1 MGALVAEPQ
10 DNMFSKKIFWLGS
23 ALLLIGVQ
31 AQSHQMME
39 HAQAAEC
46 CQEKTVGGVS
56 YSLLPEAFHGSL
68 PHQCLTSCVY
78 TKTGMLSSPKF
89 CFARGDLATECRDP
103 PPPTEGP
110 GSANINVAVH
120 VIVKSA
126 TTGYPVANASVNFRT
141 TTADMDYMDDTS
153 YTNGEGVA
161 SFSVS
166 RAFVGETASI
176 SVSREGYIL
185 ETIGRTISNEA
196 RQIFQGIFIAPTLN
210 EGELRLVLGWE
221 TTQDL
226 DLWVEQI
233 NKATGDLV
241 CDLYWINKTRC
252 DGVILDVD
260 SYDFGPETVTW
271 GDAANDPYMY
281 KIYVND
287 YDDEGEN
294 YDNDDVEGLGP
305 SGAKVTLF
313 GETNIK
319 MEAEAGHSGS
329 WWVIGTFSPS
339 QGTSSFSM
347 ANIYARG
354 APGRMG
360 SLVEAAK
367 KERE

>member
-56 YSLLPEAFHGSL
+56 YSLFPEAFHGSL

-110 GSANINVAVH
+110 VAVH

-126 TTGYPVANASVNFRT
+126 TTGFAVADASVNFRKT
-141 TTADMDYMDDTS
+141 TVDMDYMDDTS

-176 SVSREGYIL
+176 SVYREGYIL

-226 DLWVEQI
+226 DLYVEQM
-233 NKATGDLV
+233 NKTTGELV
-241 CDLYWINKTRC
+241 CVTYWVNRTRC
-252 DGVILDVD
+252 DGVTLDVD

-271 GDAANDPYMY
+271 GDAANDPYSY
-281 KIYVND
+281 IISVND

-354 APGRMG
+354 APAVRSFVG
-360 SLVEAAK
+360 AAK
-367 KERE
+367 KEEH

>member
-1 MGALVAEPQ
+1 MG
-10 DNMFSKKIFWLGS
+10 
-23 ALLLIGVQ
+23 
-31 AQSHQMME
+31 
-39 HAQAAEC
+39 

-68 PHQCLTSCVY
+68 PHQCFTSCVY
-78 TKTGMLSSPKF
+78 TKTGISSSPEF

-110 GSANINVAVH
+110 VAVH

-126 TTGYPVANASVNFRT
+126 TTGFAVADASVNFRT
-141 TTADMDYMDDTS
+141 TTADMDYLSDTS

-166 RAFVGETASI
+166 RTFVGETASI

-185 ETIGRTISNEA
+185 ETIERMILNEA

-226 DLWVEQI
+226 DLYVEQM
-233 NKATGDLV
+233 NKTTGELV
-241 CDLYWINKTRC
+241 CTTYWVNKTRC
-252 DGVILDVD
+252 DGVTLDVD

-271 GDAANDPYMY
+271 GDASNDPYSY
-281 KIYVND
+281 IISVND

-294 YDNDDVEGLGP
+294 YDNDDVVGLGP

-347 ANIYARG
+347 ANIYARE
-354 APGRMG
+354 APDGRMR
-360 SLVEAAK
+360 SLVEAANTK
-367 KERE
+367 KGE

>member
-10 DNMFSKKIFWLGS
+10 DNMFSKKIFWFGS

-31 AQSHQMME
+31 AQDHPMME

-110 GSANINVAVH
+110 VAVH

-126 TTGYPVANASVNFRT
+126 TTGFAVANASVNLF
-141 TTADMDYMDDTS
+141 DFLSGLSDTS

-166 RAFVGETASI
+166 RAFVGVTASI
-176 SVSREGYIL
+176 TVSREGYIL
-185 ETIGRTISNEA
+185 ETIERTISNEA
-196 RQIFQGIFIAPTLN
+196 EQIFRGIFIAPTLN

-226 DLWVEQI
+226 DLRVEQI
-233 NKATGDLV
+233 NKTTGSVV
-241 CDLYWINKTRC
+241 CQTSWQNKAGC
-252 DGVILDVD
+252 NGVLLDVD
-260 SYDFGPETVTW
+260 SLRGPGPETVTW
-271 GDAANDPYMY
+271 GDAPNDPYMY
-281 KIYVND
+281 KIWVND
-287 YDDEGEN
+287 YDD
-294 YDNDDVEGLGP
+294 LGVGQ

-319 MEAEAGHSGS
+319 MEAEAGKSGS
-329 WWVIGTFSPS
+329 WWEIGTFSPS

-347 ANIYARG
+347 ANTYARR
-354 APGRMG
+354 AGRMG
-360 SLVEAAK
+360 GLKKDAK
-367 KERE
+367 KEGE